1 MRILVTGVGG
11 FAGSHLADELLKDET
26 NQIWGASL
34 GATRPPYL
42 DARVQNEVINL
53 CDLDEVRRLIE
64 SVRPE
69 RIYHLAGQAFV
80 PQSWKDPWET
90 LENNIRS
97 ELNVLQSCV
106 LTGLSARVLV
116 VGSQEEYGLL
126 REDEL
131 PATEQSPFRPENPYG
146 VSKITQDYL
155 GVSYFIRHKLP
166 VVSVRPFNHIG
177 PRQNRLFVAS
187 DFAHQIVAIERGDQ
201 SPVMRVGNLKA
212 ERDFT
217 DVRDVAR
224 AYIAALERG
233 TPGEAYNV
241 ASGIARSIRSILE
254 GLLAHSQGNVSIET
268 DPAKLR
274 PSDTPRQQGDA
285 SKLRQATGWQP
296 QIPFDQ
302 TLKDILDY
310 ERQNFS

>member
-42 DARVQNEVINL
+42 DPHVQNEVINL
-53 CDLDEVRRLIE
+53 CNLAEVLDLIE
-64 SVRPE
+64 RIRPE

-80 PQSWKDPWET
+80 PQSWKDPWDT

-97 ELNVLQSCV
+97 ELNVLQGCV
-106 LTGLSARVLV
+106 QVGVQAKVLV

-146 VSKITQDYL
+146 VSKIAQDYL

-177 PRQNRLFVAS
+177 PRQSRQFVAS
-187 DFAHQIVAIERGDQ
+187 DFAHQIVAVERGEQ
-201 SPVMRVGNLKA
+201 AVMRVGNLNA

-233 TPGEAYNV
+233 MPGEAYNV
-241 ASGIARSIRSILE
+241 ASGISRSIRSLLD
-254 GLLAHSQGNVSIET
+254 GLLAHSTCNVTVET

-274 PSDTPRQQGDA
+274 PTDTPRQQGDA
-285 SKLRQATGWQP
+285 SKLSQATGWQP
-296 QIPFDQ
+296 QIPFHQ